1 MKTTPVLAKQSQ
13 SMTQIHRLA
22 IVAIA
27 LLVML
32 PMLFYGVY
40 DAHDLPA
47 FHLRWAKQFS
57 DQFWSGELYPRW
69 LLNLNG
75 GLGSP
80 TFFFYSPVPYYFT
93 SLLRPLVW
101 MTDPLGWHQLSFGAL
116 LGLAASGITA
126 YLWLQCLVPARAA
139 FIAAIFYVIAPYHL
153 AVDLYVRFAYA
164 EFWSFVWLPLILYFT
179 HKLAQGQKKA
189 AIGFTIA
196 QALLIMTHLPTFLIF
211 SPVPFLYLLWYG
223 KQRVKIAIAFSIA
236 FILAVG
242 LAAIYWFPAMTT
254 KDFIILK
261 ADPTQYEFYDYT
273 TNFLFA
279 ESIRQNFQGVISF
292 LGISSVL
299 MLVLAATT
307 FFIAN
312 RLNSTRHS
320 SLFWIAIAL
329 VSCWMCLPQS
339 NWVWQL
345 IPPLQ
350 IIEAPWRFN
359 TILTLATTALVGL
372 AATSVQPARLNLKT
386 ILSAVLLLGIG
397 AGLAFLSLLPVREM
411 FFTWTAANKVLLIV
425 IVTLCTIATT
435 FVLYWTRLVS
445 SKLATIS
452 LLLTIVLLFSSSVV
466 MKRSLYPILNLKSEL
481 EIQRDAVLHR
491 PKWVPASLYTTD
503 NLRKLID
510 EKFGSA
516 VTIEAQDRVNASIWK
531 PRFLTL
537 QTSLET
543 EQWLTLRQFYYPAW
557 IAKTNS
563 LSLPIQ
569 PSPEGLLQIKVPPG
583 QHTIAVQLE
592 TLPQERIGIVL
603 SFGAG
608 GLLMAWFALFN
619 RRIQKLL
626 IAKRSGLH
634 FKSSAS

>member
-1 MKTTPVLAKQSQ
+1 MKTLPMLAKQSQ
-13 SMTQIHRLA
+13 SMNQAHQLV

-27 LLVML
+27 LFVML

-69 LLNLNG
+69 LMNLNG

-101 MTDPLGWHQLSFGAL
+101 VADPLGWYQLSLGAL

-139 FIAAIFYVIAPYHL
+139 FIAALFYVIAPYHL

-189 AIGFTIA
+189 AIGFAIA
-196 QALLIMTHLPTFLIF
+196 QALLIMTHLPSFLIF

-223 KQRVKIAIAFSIA
+223 KQRVKIAIAFGSA

-242 LAAIYWFPAMTT
+242 LAAIYWFPAITT

-261 ADPTQYEFYDYT
+261 ADPNQYEFYDYS

-279 ESIRQNFQGVISF
+279 ETIRPNFQGIISF
-292 LGISSVL
+292 IGISSIL
-299 MLVLAATT
+299 TLFLAATT
-307 FFIAN
+307 FLIAN
-312 RLNSTRHS
+312 RLKLTRHS
-320 SLFWIAIAL
+320 SLFWIAIAIF
-329 VSCWMCLPQS
+329 SCWMCLPQS
-339 NWVWQL
+339 KFVWQL

-350 IIEAPWRFN
+350 IIEVPWRFN
-359 TILTLATTALVGL
+359 TILTLATTALIGL
-372 AATSVQPARLNLKT
+372 AAAAIQPNRRDRKS
-386 ILSAVLLLGIG
+386 ILSASVVLAVGT
-397 AGLAFLSLLPVREM
+397 GLAMLVLLPVRELV
-411 FFTWTAANKVLLIV
+411 FDWTAANKVFLIV
-425 IVTLCTIATT
+425 IVSACEIAAA
-435 FVLYWTRLVS
+435 FALYWMRLVS
-445 SKLATIS
+445 SKLVTIS

-466 MKRSLYPILNLKSEL
+466 MKRALYPVLNLKPEL

-503 NLRKLID
+503 ELRKLID

-516 VTIEAQDRVNASIWK
+516 VTIEAQDRVKASTWK
-531 PRFLTL
+531 PRNLAL
-537 QTSLET
+537 QTDLET
-543 EQWLTLRQFYYPAW
+543 EQWLTLKQFYYPAW
-557 IAKTNS
+557 AAKIENQT
-563 LSLPIQ
+563 LSVQ
-569 PSPEGLLQIKVPPG
+569 PSPEGLLQIKVPSG
-583 QHTIAVQLE
+583 KHTVVVQLE
-592 TLPQERIGIVL
+592 TLSQEWIGMVL
-603 SFGAG
+603 SGGAG
-608 GLLMAWFALFN
+608 GLIIVCLALFKPQ
-619 RRIQKLL
+619 IQKLL
-626 IAKRSGLH
+626 IAKRSGIH
-634 FKSSAS
+634 FKSSS